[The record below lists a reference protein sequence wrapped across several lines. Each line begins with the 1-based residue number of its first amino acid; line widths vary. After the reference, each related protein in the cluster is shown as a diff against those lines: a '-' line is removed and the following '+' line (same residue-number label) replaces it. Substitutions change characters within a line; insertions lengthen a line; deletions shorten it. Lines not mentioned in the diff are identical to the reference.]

1 MRCCYTKTDRILNRS
16 EFLKLSIQGR
26 KIQNR
31 YFIAIFSPG
40 QFQRIR
46 LGVTVARKVGSAPI
60 RNRIKR
66 FSREYFRL
74 NRHMITGY
82 WDINIIAKK
91 EAAELSSEQA
101 YLSLEKIFKNISGS
115 KEH

>member
-1 MRCCYTKTDRILNRS
+1 
-16 EFLKLSIQGR
+16 
-26 KIQNR
+26 
-31 YFIAIFSPG
+31 
-40 QFQRIR
+40 
-46 LGVTVARKVGSAPI
+46 
-60 RNRIKR
+60 
-66 FSREYFRL
+66 
-74 NRHMITGY
+74 MITGY